1 MKKYIL
7 PAAALAV
14 CFGSTVAFAQS
25 ETDRTTTTMSS
36 PEGSTQTTT
45 DTTKSDDG
53 GYTQYRRTIT
63 TKKHYDAGAFTA
75 PSGYT
80 YSRYAIGGH
89 VPDELRGDDGLVLSG
104 YSNYA
109 LQAPPHG
116 LTWIRVGSDALLVD
130 RKTGEV
136 VETDYGLF
144 KS

>member
-1 MKKYIL
+1 MKKFLL

-25 ETDRTTTTMSS
+25 ETEKDNDHDVVAGRL
-36 PEGSTQTTT
+36 
-45 DTTKSDDG
+45 DADDHRHTKSDDG

-63 TKKHYDAGAFTA
+63 TNKHYDAGAFTA

-89 VPDELRGDDGLVLSG
+89 VPDALRGDDGLVLTG
-104 YSNYA
+104 YGDYA